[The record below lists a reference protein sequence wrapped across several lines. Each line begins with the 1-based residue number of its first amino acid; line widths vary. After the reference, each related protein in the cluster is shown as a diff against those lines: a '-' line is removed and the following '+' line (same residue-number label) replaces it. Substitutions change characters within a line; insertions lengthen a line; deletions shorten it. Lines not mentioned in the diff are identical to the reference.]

1 MVRCVL
7 GVLVVA
13 VGLVALATT
22 NRRNLTI
29 REEPAPSGGPRLKE
43 AAAVALS
50 GASRTLLRPLPAL
63 DLSFSLN

>member
-1 MVRCVL
+1 MVRCLL
-7 GVLVVA
+7 GVFVVA
-13 VGLVALATT
+13 AGLVALAAS
-22 NRRNLTI
+22 NRRKLTL
-29 REEPAPSGGPRLKE
+29 REEPAPSGGPRLRE